1 MILVERCL
9 KLFFLFL
16 IFHYLGHL
24 IIRVPDTLLLV
35 GLGLMGRLGRANGG
49 GTRLLLTF

>member
-16 IFHYLGHL
+16 IVHYLRHL

-35 GLGLMGRLGRANGG
+35 GLGLMGRLWSTNGG
-49 GTRLLLTF
+49 GARLLLTF